1 MEKAYGEYKTSV
13 KKGAWR
19 SKNNTQNILK
29 CANPKHCEPNLQ
41 RFPDASNSSG
51 NHLCRTGHVGPLC

>member
-1 MEKAYGEYKTSV
+1 MDHAYGENKTSV

-19 SKNNTQNILK
+19 SKNNTELISM

-41 RFPDASNSSG
+41 RFSDASNSSG
-51 NHLCRTGHVGPLC
+51 NYLCRIGHIGPLC